1 MKKRYSAPVVQV
13 SDEKFVMNGI
23 SAEVEPGTAT
33 VAAAGITTAS
43 VATTAVITK
52 HCW

>member
-13 SDEKFVMNGI
+13 SDEKFVMSGS
-23 SAEVEPGTAT
+23 SAEIEPATAT
-33 VAAAGITTAS
+33 VAAAGITT
-43 VATTAVITK
+43 VGGATTAIIAK